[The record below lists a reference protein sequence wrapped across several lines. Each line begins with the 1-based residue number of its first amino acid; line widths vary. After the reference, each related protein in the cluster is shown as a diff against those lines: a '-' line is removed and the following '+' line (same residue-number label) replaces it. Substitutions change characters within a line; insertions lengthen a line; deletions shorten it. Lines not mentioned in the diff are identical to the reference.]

1 VNTNASMGEQGAPS
15 APMMAVVFRI
25 VVVFDTVA
33 LLVAAAL
40 HVAGARFALG
50 SVVFAE
56 PQMVPAA
63 IVEGLDG
70 LVFAAATYAVL
81 TGKRW
86 AWTMTLIAH
95 VFAIL
100 GFLLGLFSTRNGTTP
115 FNHDYHLIMLAIFVI
130 GLTLLF
136 TPAARAALGQGVRKV
151 RTR

>member
-1 VNTNASMGEQGAPS
+1 MSTNASMGEQGAPIV
-15 APMMAVVFRI
+15 PMMAIVFRI

-33 LLVAAAL
+33 LLVAAAF
-40 HVAGARFALG
+40 HVAGARLALG

-70 LVFAAATYAVL
+70 LVFAVATYAVL
-81 TGKRW
+81 TDKRW

-100 GFLLGLFSTRNGTTP
+100 GFLLGLYSTRDGTTP

-130 GLTLLF
+130 GLALLF
-136 TPAARAALGQGVRKV
+136 TPAARAALGR
-151 RTR
+151 RDRAS